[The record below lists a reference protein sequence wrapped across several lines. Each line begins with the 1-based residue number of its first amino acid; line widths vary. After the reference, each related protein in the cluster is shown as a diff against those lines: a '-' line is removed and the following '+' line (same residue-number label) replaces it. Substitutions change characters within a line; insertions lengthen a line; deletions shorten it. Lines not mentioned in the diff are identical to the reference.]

1 MRRIAFYSYDEH
13 GLGHVRRSIAIAHA
27 LSAAEPVSILLI
39 AGAREAALFRLPEG
53 TDTLALPAPGTDFN
67 GVRRG
72 PSIGLDMAGTV
83 RMRARTLRSAL
94 AAYPPDV
101 LIVDRLPLGVYDEL
115 AASLGLLREMGTRLV
130 LGLRDVLDD
139 PDYVRAEGDR
149 AGALGVLRRSYDAVW
164 VYGDPR
170 VFDPA
175 DEYDLP
181 ADVREMVR
189 YTGYLD
195 RHAPGRPT
203 RADLAARRR
212 ELDLPDGRI
221 ALCVLGGGED
231 GDRLPAA
238 FGRAELPAGAPGVV
252 VAGPFM
258 ADDDR
263 DALHALAEG
272 RDDLR
277 VLDFVPDGDALVALA
292 DDVVAMGG
300 YNTVCEIVASG
311 TRALIVPRAQQS
323 REQLIRARRLADV
336 GAVDVLQPQRLR
348 AEALSAWLAA
358 GGEQPPRLRA
368 PIDMDGLRRLP
379 GLLDELIARPTAP
392 LSDHGAIPPT
402 RRFKR
407 PPPAPATSTGSGSP
421 GATQPRPT
429 RTPRRCATVGRFL
442 R

>member
-39 AGAREAALFRLPEG
+39 AGAREAALFRLPDG
-53 TDTLALPAPGTDFN
+53 TDTLALPAPSTDFN
-67 GVRRG
+67 GDRRG
-72 PSIGLDMAGTV
+72 PSTGLDMAGTV
-83 RMRARTLRSAL
+83 RMRARALRNAL
-94 AAYPPDV
+94 AAYEPDV

-115 AASLGLLREMGTRLV
+115 AESLGLLREMGTRLV

-139 PDYVRAEGDR
+139 PAYVRADWDR
-149 AGALGVLRRSYDAVW
+149 AGAVGVLRRSYDAIW

-175 DEYDLP
+175 VEYDLP
-181 ADVREMVR
+181 ADLRAMVR
-189 YTGYLD
+189 YAGYLD
-195 RHAPGRPT
+195 RHATGRPT
-203 RADLAARRR
+203 GEDLAERRR
-212 ELDLPDGRI
+212 QLELPQGRV
-221 ALCVLGGGED
+221 ALCILGGGED
-231 GDRLPAA
+231 GDRLAAA
-238 FGRAELPAGAPGVV
+238 FARAELPADTTGVV

-258 ADDDR
+258 AGEER
-263 DALHALAEG
+263 DALHALADD

-277 VLDFVPDGDALVALA
+277 VLDFVPDGDALIALA

-311 TRALIVPRAQQS
+311 TRALIVPRAEHS

-336 GAVDVLQPQRLR
+336 GAVDVLEPQLLR
-348 AEALSAWLAA
+348 PEALSAWLAA
-358 GGEQPPRLRA
+358 GGEQRPRLRT

-379 GLLDELIARPTAP
+379 GLLDELMARPKAP
-392 LSDHGAIPPT
+392 LSDHGAITPT

-407 PPPAPATSTGSGSP
+407 TAPAPATSTGSVSP
-421 GATQPRPT
+421 
-429 RTPRRCATVGRFL
+429 
-442 R
+442 

>member
-27 LSAAEPVSILLI
+27 LSADGPVSSLLV
-39 AGAREAALFRLPEG
+39 AGAREAALFRLPEA
-53 TDTLALPAPGTDFN
+53 TDPLPLPARSTDFN
-67 GVRRG
+67 GDRRS
-72 PSIGLDMAGTV
+72 PSIGLDMAGAL

-94 AAYPPDV
+94 AAYRPDV

-115 AASLGLLREMGTRLV
+115 AASLGQLREMGTRLV

-139 PDYVRAEGDR
+139 PDYVRAEWDR

-195 RHAPGRPT
+195 RHATGRPT

-231 GDRLPAA
+231 GDRP
-238 FGRAELPAGAPGVV
+238 
-252 VAGPFM
+252 
-258 ADDDR
+258 
-263 DALHALAEG
+263 
-272 RDDLR
+272 
-277 VLDFVPDGDALVALA
+277 
-292 DDVVAMGG
+292 
-300 YNTVCEIVASG
+300 
-311 TRALIVPRAQQS
+311 
-323 REQLIRARRLADV
+323 
-336 GAVDVLQPQRLR
+336 
-348 AEALSAWLAA
+348 AA
-358 GGEQPPRLRA
+358 GGGRGGVCARA
-368 PIDMDGLRRLP
+368 
-379 GLLDELIARPTAP
+379 
-392 LSDHGAIPPT
+392 
-402 RRFKR
+402 
-407 PPPAPATSTGSGSP
+407 TGGRGRGS
-421 GATQPRPT
+421 A
-429 RTPRRCATVGRFL
+429 
-442 R
+442 